1 MSKIKIGTKTIDT
14 SKVLIKTPRVT
25 KTVGDFIK
33 EIQPNFE
40 RVIMYGRTHD
50 TNPFPTRK
58 RLRDWLIANQN
69 GLNKYQEDIFTYFE
83 NKCKFVSK

>member
-1 MSKIKIGTKTIDT
+1 MAKITIGTKTIDT
-14 SKVLIKTPRVT
+14 DKVLIKTARKT

-40 RVIMYGRTHD
+40 RVLMYGHTHN

-69 GLNKYQEDIFTYFE
+69 GLEKYQADIFTYFE
-83 NKCKFVSK
+83 NKCKFISK